1 MAKIH
6 PTAFVDK
13 QAELDEDVVV
23 SAFAYIGP
31 KVYIG
36 KGTIIKPHTYIEENA
51 KIGKNN
57 IIGPYTV
64 IGTPPQHLEY
74 KGEETWVE
82 IGDGNIIREFATIHR
97 GTAKDQG
104 LTRIGNNCMLMSYVH
119 VAHDCFVE
127 DNVIMANGA
136 TLAGHVRV
144 GKRVVMGG
152 FSAVHQFCRIGAY
165 AFIGAMSGVDKDV
178 PPFVKVFGI
187 PAKIQGLNLV
197 GLRRAGFTKEDIRK
211 LSQALGIFLDGP
223 ATLKEVIVELK
234 DVFGDDPLIAE
245 LITFLENP
253 SRQGIMRRKP
263 FEGEE

>member
-1 MAKIH
+1 MANIH

-36 KGTIIKPHTYIEENA
+36 KGTIIKPHAYIEENT

-97 GTAKDQG
+97 GQQKTRVLQG
-104 LTRIGNNCMLMSYVH
+104 
-119 VAHDCFVE
+119 
-127 DNVIMANGA
+127 
-136 TLAGHVRV
+136 
-144 GKRVVMGG
+144 
-152 FSAVHQFCRIGAY
+152 
-165 AFIGAMSGVDKDV
+165 
-178 PPFVKVFGI
+178 
-187 PAKIQGLNLV
+187 
-197 GLRRAGFTKEDIRK
+197 
-211 LSQALGIFLDGP
+211 
-223 ATLKEVIVELK
+223 
-234 DVFGDDPLIAE
+234 
-245 LITFLENP
+245 
-253 SRQGIMRRKP
+253 
-263 FEGEE
+263 